1 VTSTDAYGQNIGLWA
16 MTDAPSIPDA
26 IKLLSDGV
34 IPRGVMRFA
43 SASARGAA
51 LAGATAPVEGM
62 ASYLLDVNRLE
73 VYDGSAWV
81 TPPQTLTS
89 TASGLTAGSGFA
101 VNDFAG
107 YREGRVTMVDAYVA
121 RTGGTINESGG
132 NITDTV
138 CCTLPSGW
146 RPTHQTINSTWD
158 NGVVSGGFVVGTDG
172 ICTLRSATGDITSGT
187 NLRLHLMFIKTT

>member
-1 VTSTDAYGQNIGLWA
+1 MTTTDAYGQNIDLWA

-26 IKLLSDGV
+26 IKALSDGV
-34 IPRGVMRFA
+34 IPRGVMRFS

-89 TASGLTAGSGFA
+89 TSTGLTAASGFA

-107 YREGRVTMVDAYVA
+107 YREGRVTMVDAYVS

-132 NITDTV
+132 NIADTA

-146 RPTHQTINSTWD
+146 RPTHQTINGGWD

-172 ICTLRSATGDITSGT
+172 ICTLRSATGDITNGT

>member
-1 VTSTDAYGQNIGLWA
+1 MTSTDAYGQNIGLWA